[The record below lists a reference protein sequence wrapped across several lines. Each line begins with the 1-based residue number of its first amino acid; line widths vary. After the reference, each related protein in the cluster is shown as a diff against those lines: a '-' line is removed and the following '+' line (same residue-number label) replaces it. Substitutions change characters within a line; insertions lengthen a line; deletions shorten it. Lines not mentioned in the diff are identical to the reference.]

1 MDGRWEFWID
11 RGGTF
16 TDIVARRPDGR
27 LIAHKLLSDNPRAY
41 RDAAVAGIRQLLEL
55 KPGQPIPA
63 RSIRQVRLGT
73 TVATN
78 ALLERKGEPTV
89 LVITR
94 GFGDALR
101 IAYQNRPR
109 IFDRRIL
116 LPEVL
121 YDRVIEAGERITAD
135 GEVLTPLDEDAIKRD
150 LKQAYDDGFRS
161 VAVVGMHGYRYP
173 GHEQRIGALARA
185 AGFTQV
191 SESHRTSPLMK
202 LVSRGDTTVV
212 DAYLSPILR
221 RYVTEVASELKN
233 VKLLFMQ
240 SNGGLTDAA
249 SFRGKD
255 SILSGPAG
263 GIVGMARTA
272 QNAGFEKVIG
282 FDMGGTSTDVSHYAG
297 TFEREYE
304 TLVAGVRMRAPMLS
318 IHTVAAGGGSVLH
331 FDGSRYRVGPD
342 SAGADPGP
350 ACYRNGGPL
359 TLTDANVLL
368 GRIQP
373 DHFPHVFGKHA
384 DQPLDA
390 ACTTAKFGELSEQ
403 ITAATGDRRRPEQV
417 AAGFVEIAVANM
429 ANAIKKISVQRGYD
443 VTEYVLNVFGGA
455 GGQHACAVAD
465 ALGMSK
471 VLIHPLAGVLS
482 AYGIGLADIVAMR
495 EQAVEAPLDAGLITA
510 LPAILAP
517 LEQDARAEVAAEGA
531 PGRRISAAHRAHL
544 RYDGTD
550 TAVIVPAGSLAEMTA
565 AFEAEYARR
574 FSFLMPGK
582 TIIAEAV
589 SVEVTGAQVNLGGER
604 PVQAPAHGPA
614 RVRMFT
620 AGSWAKVDLV
630 PRATLQNGQVVDGP
644 AVIAEELATTV
655 VEPGWQ
661 AVVTGRGD
669 LLLSRVTARPGRAE
683 ASTTADPVMLEI
695 FNNLFMSVAEQMGVR
710 LQATAQS
717 VNIKERLDFSCAV
730 FDAAGGLIA
739 NAPHMPVHL
748 GSMGESIKM
757 VIQRNPHLHR
767 GDVYVLNDPYHGGT
781 HLPDITVV
789 TPVFAPAGDADSDEI
804 WFYVASRGH
813 HAEIG
818 GISPGSMP
826 SASTRIEEEGVLIDN
841 WLLVEN
847 GRLNEAE
854 TVNLLSTAAYPSRA
868 PATNL
873 ADLRAQIAANEKG
886 IEELRAMVDHFGL
899 DVVRAYMGHV
909 QENAAESVRRVIT
922 ALHDG
927 HYEYELDNQAKVNVT
942 VRVNTG
948 QRTAEID
955 FTGTSPQLR
964 DNFNAPSSVAMA
976 AVLYV
981 FRTLVDDDIPLN
993 SGCLQPLTV
1002 IIPPGT
1008 MLSPEYPAA
1017 VAAGNVETSQVVTG
1031 ALYAALGVMAEGSG
1045 TMNNVTFGNDRY
1057 QYYETVASGSGA
1069 GDGFDGTDVVQTK
1082 MTNSRLTDP
1091 EVLEWRYPVL
1101 LESYRIRPG
1110 SGGVGR
1116 WHGGRGGI
1124 RRIRFNEP
1132 MTVTTLTGHRRIPAF
1147 GMAGGQPGA
1156 LGRHWIEH
1164 PDGTTT
1170 PMRGCDS
1177 VQVRPG
1183 DVFVIETPGGGGY
1196 GSFLCRTEH
1205 AARACFS
1212 RSLCLP
1218 ARLRA
1223 LCFPTRLRR
1232 ALKAL
1237 PSLLAR
1243 SSLVSPGSAARLWLA
1258 GGSRLGWVC
1267 GERTVQAAARPLA
1280 RAALGSV
1287 ALQLAQHGD
1296 ERGLVPAGVV
1306 EHGHQRVQH
1315 QVPVL
1320 ACVEQ
1325 PLGRL
1330 PQLGRV
1336 AAPEPVGQHQVPL
1349 DVPANAAGCRGGV
1362 VGGQQGPPVPRVGR
1376 VQAAQVGA
1384 GMPAFQHREGERA
1397 PRQGLQVAVRQ
1408 QAPDQHVVQAELRRI
1423 PVRLGEP
1430 AHRVEHGLQR
1440 LGHHR
1445 VGQPAPPARPADPG
1459 RQDVRHRV
1467 LLGEGQH
1474 DLARQPAEQ
1483 ERLHLGRAHPQRAA
1497 EVPVA
1502 AVVDDPV
1509 RAVRGRT
1516 PVGQVLGLVRG
1527 QELGGEHGPPVPA
1540 PRLPPRP
1547 GRPGDRV
1554 AAVGRQRP
1562 DPGSDERVV
1571 GGEGLADRRVRRP
1584 VGHGQRGLQH
1594 LPGMPR
1600 FHLPERVP
1608 ALRSALGARLPAV
1621 IEQLVHPRGH
1631 PAVPDHP
1638 VGVVVHHGDQ
1648 RVRLFP
1654 GVAEHADDLVL
1665 VAQEVGVD
1673 VTLGRGHR
1681 AQVLGP
1687 AGAGHAALDQ
1697 VQGRALG
1704 LGRLPG
1710 RAEAGDP
1717 GQQGQRRRAALPG
1730 RVVDQPLADHLL
1742 YRGRA
1747 A

>member
-1 MDGRWEFWID
+1 MDERWEFWID

-41 RDAAVAGIRQLLEL
+41 RDAAVAGIRQLLGVEPDE
-55 KPGQPIPA
+55 KIPA
-63 RSIRQVRLGT
+63 QSIKQVRLGT

-94 GFGDALR
+94 GFADALR

-121 YDRVIEAGERITAD
+121 YGRVIEADERIAAD
-135 GEVLTPLDEDAIKRD
+135 GEVLTPLDEDAIRQG
-150 LKQAYDDGFRS
+150 LKKAHDDGFRS
-161 VAVVGMHGYRYP
+161 VAVVCMHGYRYP
-173 GHEQRIGALARA
+173 DHEERIGNLARQT
-185 AGFTQV
+185 GFTQV

-221 RYVTEVASELKN
+221 RYVAEVAAELEN

-272 QNAGFEKVIG
+272 KNAGFTQVIG

-297 TFEREYE
+297 SFERVYE
-304 TLVAGVRMRAPMLS
+304 TQVAGVRMRAPMLS

-368 GRIQP
+368 GRVQP
-373 DHFPHVFGKHA
+373 AYFPHVFGPNG
-384 DQPLDA
+384 DLPLDA
-390 ACTTAKFGELSEQ
+390 AITKAKFEDLSARIRQ
-403 ITAATGDRRRPEQV
+403 ATGDRRGPEQV
-417 AAGFVEIAVANM
+417 AAGFAEIAVANM

-443 VTEYVLNVFGGA
+443 VTEYVLNSFGGA

-495 EQAVEAPLDAGLITA
+495 EQAVEAPLTSDLIAA
-510 LPAILAP
+510 LPQTLQP
-517 LEQDARAEVAAEGA
+517 LEQDARAEVEGKGEGEGEGEGEVRKLRAEV
-531 PGRRISAAHRAHL
+531 PDVRVSAAHRVHL
-544 RYDGTD
+544 RYEGTD
-550 TAVIVPAGSLAEMTA
+550 TAVIVPAGSLEQMTA
-565 AFEAEYARR
+565 AFEASYARR
-574 FSFLMPGK
+574 FSFLMPDK

-589 SVEVTGAQVNLGGER
+589 SVEVTGAREDEAASTTARSAQDDGAQPER
-604 PVQAPAHGPA
+604 SAS
-614 RVRMFT
+614 VRMFT
-620 AGSWAKVDLV
+620 AGAWAEVGLFR
-630 PRATLQNGQVVDGP
+630 RAGLKPGHAVDGP
-644 AVIAEELATTV
+644 AIIAEGLATTV
-655 VEPGWQ
+655 VEPGWR

-669 LLLSRVTARPGRAE
+669 LLLDRTSPRPGRAG
-683 ASTTADPVMLEI
+683 ATTRADPVLLEI

-730 FDAAGGLIA
+730 FDAEGGLIA

-757 VIQRNPHLHR
+757 VIERNPHIRR

-781 HLPDITVV
+781 HIPDITVV
-789 TPVFAPAGDADSDEI
+789 TPVFAPRSDEI

-826 SASTRIEEEGVLIDN
+826 SASTRVEEEGVLIDN
-841 WLLVEN
+841 WLLVQDS
-847 GRLNEAE
+847 RLREAE
-854 TVNLLSTAAYPSRA
+854 TMNLFKEAEYPSRD

-899 DVVRAYMGHV
+899 DVVRAYMAHV

-927 HYEYELDNQAKVNVT
+927 HYEYELDNGAR
-942 VRVNTG
+942 VRVAVKVDTG
-948 QRTAEID
+948 NRTAEID
-955 FTGTSPQLR
+955 FTGTSGQLD

-993 SGCLQPLTV
+993 SGCLQPLHV

-1008 MLSPEYPAA
+1008 MLSPGYPAA

-1110 SGGVGR
+1110 SGGAGR
-1116 WHGGRGGI
+1116 WHGGNGGI
-1124 RRIRFNEP
+1124 RRLRFSEP
-1132 MTVTTLTGHRRIPAF
+1132 VTVTTLTGHRRVPAF

-1164 PDGTTT
+1164 PDGAVTSL
-1170 PMRGCDS
+1170 RGCDS
-1177 VQVRPG
+1177 VQVSAG

-1196 GSFLCRTEH
+1196 GSVVSL
-1205 AARACFS
+1205 AS
-1212 RSLCLP
+1212 GRS
-1218 ARLRA
+1218 
-1223 LCFPTRLRR
+1223 
-1232 ALKAL
+1232 
-1237 PSLLAR
+1237 
-1243 SSLVSPGSAARLWLA
+1243 
-1258 GGSRLGWVC
+1258 
-1267 GERTVQAAARPLA
+1267 
-1280 RAALGSV
+1280 
-1287 ALQLAQHGD
+1287 
-1296 ERGLVPAGVV
+1296 
-1306 EHGHQRVQH
+1306 
-1315 QVPVL
+1315 
-1320 ACVEQ
+1320 
-1325 PLGRL
+1325 
-1330 PQLGRV
+1330 
-1336 AAPEPVGQHQVPL
+1336 
-1349 DVPANAAGCRGGV
+1349 
-1362 VGGQQGPPVPRVGR
+1362 
-1376 VQAAQVGA
+1376 
-1384 GMPAFQHREGERA
+1384 
-1397 PRQGLQVAVRQ
+1397 
-1408 QAPDQHVVQAELRRI
+1408 
-1423 PVRLGEP
+1423 
-1430 AHRVEHGLQR
+1430 
-1440 LGHHR
+1440 
-1445 VGQPAPPARPADPG
+1445 
-1459 RQDVRHRV
+1459 
-1467 LLGEGQH
+1467 
-1474 DLARQPAEQ
+1474 
-1483 ERLHLGRAHPQRAA
+1483 
-1497 EVPVA
+1497 
-1502 AVVDDPV
+1502 
-1509 RAVRGRT
+1509 
-1516 PVGQVLGLVRG
+1516 
-1527 QELGGEHGPPVPA
+1527 
-1540 PRLPPRP
+1540 
-1547 GRPGDRV
+1547 
-1554 AAVGRQRP
+1554 
-1562 DPGSDERVV
+1562 
-1571 GGEGLADRRVRRP
+1571 
-1584 VGHGQRGLQH
+1584 
-1594 LPGMPR
+1594 
-1600 FHLPERVP
+1600 
-1608 ALRSALGARLPAV
+1608 
-1621 IEQLVHPRGH
+1621 
-1631 PAVPDHP
+1631 
-1638 VGVVVHHGDQ
+1638 
-1648 RVRLFP
+1648 
-1654 GVAEHADDLVL
+1654 
-1665 VAQEVGVD
+1665 
-1673 VTLGRGHR
+1673 
-1681 AQVLGP
+1681 
-1687 AGAGHAALDQ
+1687 
-1697 VQGRALG
+1697 
-1704 LGRLPG
+1704 
-1710 RAEAGDP
+1710 
-1717 GQQGQRRRAALPG
+1717 
-1730 RVVDQPLADHLL
+1730 
-1742 YRGRA
+1742 
-1747 A
+1747 